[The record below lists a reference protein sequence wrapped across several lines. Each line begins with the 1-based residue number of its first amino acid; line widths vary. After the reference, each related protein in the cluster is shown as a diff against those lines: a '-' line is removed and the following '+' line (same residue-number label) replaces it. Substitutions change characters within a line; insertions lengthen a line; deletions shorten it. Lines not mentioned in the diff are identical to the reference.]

1 MSSSQYIG
9 APTILKGKYA
19 DEIFF
24 ITGQY
29 DSDLNTNPVLRRS
42 LAVLR
47 DGRVINLSGPT
58 FSTLSS
64 FDQIDD
70 DQFLGVTFSY
80 KLESSEYIELI
91 KNSELVEISILDIGI
106 KARPADVGKLAL
118 ESVSSTASLSALGIT
133 VIQSIDY
140 SRGGGRPKLTVV
152 ENGDIHNAKS
162 YVLEP
167 DLNIGSLFA
176 SGPSTSGFLI
186 NFFAADKQNNAFLAD
201 FDTKLVQ
208 NLRPIQT
215 LITQK
220 FDTENCR
227 KN

>member
-1 MSSSQYIG
+1 MPKFAAS
-9 APTILKGKYA
+9 
-19 DEIFF
+19 
-24 ITGQY
+24 
-29 DSDLNTNPVLRRS
+29 
-42 LAVLR
+42 
-47 DGRVINLSGPT
+47 
-58 FSTLSS
+58 
-64 FDQIDD
+64 
-70 DQFLGVTFSY
+70 
-80 KLESSEYIELI
+80 
-91 KNSELVEISILDIGI
+91 
-106 KARPADVGKLAL
+106 
-118 ESVSSTASLSALGIT
+118 SVSSTASLPALGIT

-167 DLNIGSLFA
+167 DLNIGGLFA
-176 SGPSTSGFLI
+176 SGPSTNGFLI

-227 KN
+227 EN